1 MHVITL
7 VENEI
12 WYENA
17 EKQKCN
23 KQQQQQSL
31 SISYMN
37 NTTWLDVIKSEKK
50 QHKLKQLIEEE
61 LSYRDLRFSMK
72 LTGLEV

>member
-37 NTTWLDVIKSEKK
+37 NTT
-50 QHKLKQLIEEE
+50 
-61 LSYRDLRFSMK
+61 
-72 LTGLEV
+72 